1 MNWNQQWNQ
10 QSTVNADYQKA
21 QLASHGVQ
29 QAMPGSIQSGEP
41 TMGQMLEFAANT
53 LGTSLAIMDGIEARI
68 LGKPNQMAAQAE
80 APAPSYSLRDWL
92 ILVNTRAEVLQKM
105 LSGLQE
111 RI

>member
-10 QSTVNADYQKA
+10 QPTVNSNATNCSLQ
-21 QLASHGVQ
+21 SSV
-29 QAMPGSIQSGEP
+29 AMPGSIQSGEP

-53 LGTSLAIMDGIEARI
+53 LGTSLDIMDGIEARI